1 MKEKEIK
8 KIKSCYRQVFFL
20 FTLITNFQPG
30 LCLSSSHSPLD
41 QIIHKVYDGIET
53 IQNLPERMQQA
64 YFGERAILSA
74 LNVDV
79 DELNDVCICKL
90 SGTPKTFLSVDTAI
104 SDSGYQD
111 HSVPKE
117 YLNTINLSGLPRH
130 SITIKIGCPIIL
142 LRNLDPTAGL
152 CNGTRLIITAF
163 GDRVIQAKILS
174 GIHRGKSAF
183 IPRIS
188 VSTASSS
195 GLPFTLRR
203 HQFPIRVAFGM
214 SINKSQGQSLL
225 HVGIYLHTPVF
236 THGQLYVALSRAKD
250 HRNIHISLPSPH
262 KILQTDNIVYTE
274 VLKNT

>member
-1 MKEKEIK
+1 
-8 KIKSCYRQVFFL
+8 
-20 FTLITNFQPG
+20 
-30 LCLSSSHSPLD
+30 
-41 QIIHKVYDGIET
+41 
-53 IQNLPERMQQA
+53 MQQA
-64 YFGERAILSA
+64 YFSKRAILSA
-74 LNVDV
+74 LNADV
-79 DELNDVCICKL
+79 DELNDVCISKL
-90 SGTPKTFLSVDTAI
+90 PGMPNTFLSVDAAI
-104 SDSGYQD
+104 NESGHRD
-111 HSVPKE
+111 HSVPTE

-142 LRNLDPTAGL
+142 LRNLDRTAGL
-152 CNGTRLIITAF
+152 CNGTRLIVTGF
-163 GDRVIQAKILS
+163 GKRVIEAKILS

-188 VSTASSS
+188 ISTTSLS

-203 HQFPIRVAFGM
+203 HQFPIRVAFNI